1 MDREK
6 LRGERRF
13 APSGHRP
20 ETAQTACAHP
30 DCTETG
36 AYRAPKSPNQLESY
50 YWFCLDHAREYNA
63 AWNYYAGMDDR
74 AIEAEVRQDSVWR
87 RPTWPMGTR
96 SAAGFRDPF
105 GLFHRDD
112 AGDTAAAR
120 AATAQR
126 AAMTGAERAALET
139 LGLTTPVSLADV
151 KARYK
156 LLAKTLHPDAN
167 GGDKKA
173 EERLKSVNHA
183 YTTLRHSDRLT

>member
-6 LRGERRF
+6 LRGEQRF
-13 APSGHRP
+13 APSGPRP
-20 ETAQTACAHP
+20 EAATAACAHP
-30 DCTETG
+30 DCPEPG
-36 AYRAPKSPNQLESY
+36 AYRAPKAPDQLENY
-50 YWFCLDHAREYNA
+50 YWFCLEHAREYNA

-74 AIEAEVRQDSVWR
+74 AIEAELRQDSVWR

-96 SAAGFRDPF
+96 SSGGIRDPF

-112 AGDTAAAR
+112 TGDTADGR
-120 AATAQR
+120 AAAAQR
-126 AAMTGAERAALET
+126 AALTGAERAALAT
-139 LGLTTPVSLADV
+139 LGLTTPVTLADV
-151 KARYK
+151 KSRYK